1 MNANRKADL
10 QRKLTLAPVPKPPA
24 GLAERIKSDIPKQLR
39 FSAEKERQRFSRA
52 ITFNLSVAAAILV
65 LISSTYLALQ
75 LMSRVEDEKRPG
87 ALDKITIS
95 PTRRPPMQAPAAPPP
110 PAVVKLEKR
119 APKKKQVQIAEA
131 QKNEE
136 QKMQQRVEPVAASAP
151 APPPP
156 QPSAVV
162 QAEGRAV
169 AAKSLAFDR
178 ADMIVMTTSPV
189 SGKQMTYAT
198 RDDRVTA
205 LDEETTRNR
214 VAEKTN
220 LKLTPWAELPR
231 ETKLKILEAEL
242 ARGGDRKVIARVAR
256 EAGLN
261 EFADSIEKR

>member
-39 FSAEKERQRFSRA
+39 FSAEKERQRFFRA

-87 ALDKITIS
+87 ALDKITIA
-95 PTRRPPMQAPAAPPP
+95 PMRRTQAQAPAAPPP
-110 PAVVKLEKR
+110 QQAAAAKLEKR
-119 APKKKQVQIAEA
+119 APKKKQVLVAEA

-136 QKMQQRVEPVAASAP
+136 KQPRRVESLAAP

-156 QPSAVV
+156 PPVA

-169 AAKSLAFDR
+169 AAKSLALDR
-178 ADMIVMTTSPV
+178 ADTVVMTISPV

-198 RDDRVTA
+198 R
-205 LDEETTRNR
+205 ENR
-214 VAEKTN
+214 VAVVDEEATRNSVAEKIN
-220 LKLTPWAELPR
+220 VKLTPWAELPR

-242 ARGGDRKVIARVAR
+242 AGGGDRKVIARVAR

>member
-39 FSAEKERQRFSRA
+39 FSAEKERQRFFRA

-87 ALDKITIS
+87 ALDKITIA
-95 PTRRPPMQAPAAPPP
+95 PMRRTQAQAPAAPPP
-110 PAVVKLEKR
+110 QQAAAAKLEKR
-119 APKKKQVQIAEA
+119 APKKKQVLVAEA
-131 QKNEE
+131 QKNEAK
-136 QKMQQRVEPVAASAP
+136 QPQRAEPVASSAP
-151 APPPP
+151 APAPTLP
-156 QPSAVV
+156 AA

-169 AAKSLAFDR
+169 AAKTLALDR
-178 ADMIVMTTSPV
+178 ADTVVMTTSPV

-198 RDDRVTA
+198 R
-205 LDEETTRNR
+205 ENR
-214 VAEKTN
+214 VAVVDEEATRNSVAEKIN
-220 LKLTPWAELPR
+220 VKLTPWAELPR